1 MPAQSYGRIVV
12 CGGGCYGGY
21 YVRQLARARAAGA
34 LQCTEII
41 VVDRDPAC
49 RAAQLV
55 QAISDGDTIGMAEH
69 GWRMQRAERADGSD
83 ARVADADADARIVG
97 RSSGDEYCGLP
108 IRFIASDWAAFFA
121 RWFVEAI
128 EMAGLD
134 AIHVPRDAVV
144 PSPLM
149 PHLLADWVA
158 SRLVVHRAGAVV
170 TRVPLSSTP
179 ETPWQRSAPDLAH
192 YASFAT
198 WMCPINCIEPPRC
211 PETRGPRDWTMPAA
225 VRVAAG
231 EAASAGAPY
240 DVIALF
246 HTTHRVY
253 GVGMFDVAAA
263 RATDLAIAAAHD
275 HVRLRVLVASVSHCH
290 GALAELLAEAAC
302 SDAADTGGAEPSVPR
317 DVAGLLP

>member
-1 MPAQSYGRIVV
+1 MRMQHYGRIVV

-34 LQCTEII
+34 LQCSEII

-49 RAAQLV
+49 RAAQLA
-55 QAISDGDTIGMAEH
+55 QAIRDGDAAGMAEH
-69 GWRMQRAERADGSD
+69 GWRMRRAQSVG
-83 ARVADADADARIVG
+83 ADAAIVGADASAGG
-97 RSSGDEYCGLP
+97 RGIGAEYRWLP
-108 IRFIASDWAAFFA
+108 LRFVASDWDAFFA
-121 RWFVEAI
+121 RWFLEAI
-128 EMAGLD
+128 ETGRHD
-134 AIHVPRDAVV
+134 AHDLTRDAVV

-158 SRLVVHRAGAVV
+158 ARLVVHHPGA
-170 TRVPLSSTP
+170 TISRVPLSATP

-225 VRVAAG
+225 VRTAAG
-231 EAASAGAPY
+231 AALRAGSPY

-253 GVGMFDVAAA
+253 GVGMFDVADA
-263 RATDLAIAAAHD
+263 RATERAIAAVEHPRE
-275 HVRLRVLVASVSHCH
+275 RLRVLVASVSHCH
-290 GALAELLAEAAC
+290 GALAELLAEMPVSC
-302 SDAADTGGAEPSVPR
+302 PGDMGGAQANLPH